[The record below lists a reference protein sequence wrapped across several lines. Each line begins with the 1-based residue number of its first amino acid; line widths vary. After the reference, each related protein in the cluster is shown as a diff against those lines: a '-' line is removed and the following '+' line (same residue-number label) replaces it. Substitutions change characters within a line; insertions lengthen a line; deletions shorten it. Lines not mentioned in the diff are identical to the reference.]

1 MLAYQVGNP
10 AKNGKAQK
18 LDNLM
23 SFDGWLRVQAS
34 RFNRESPAPSHDD
47 E

>member
-1 MLAYQVGNP
+1 MANQVGNL

-23 SFDGWLRVQAS
+23 SFDGWLRIQAS
-34 RFNRESPAPSHDD
+34 RLNWGSPASSHDD